1 MSNKII
7 RLESL
12 SLMDHDDDRNDGGIF
27 QTTRLIEV
35 GHPYD
40 EPRFKE
46 VYDDSC
52 PYAKVVE
59 CHSDR
64 DVVSIDFIRYPS
76 DSDGN
81 CYMVRLKDGHELFLP
96 MHAFISESKEVTDDD
111 DEV

>member
-40 EPRFKE
+40 EPHFKT
-46 VYDDSC
+46 VYDGS
-52 PYAKVVE
+52 YRKLVE
-59 CHSDR
+59 RHSDR
-64 DVVSIDFIRYPS
+64 DVVSIDFIRDPS
-76 DSDGN
+76 DSEGN

-96 MHAFISESKEVTDDD
+96 IHAFISETKEVTDDD
-111 DEV
+111 D

>member
-7 RLESL
+7 RLGSL

-40 EPRFKE
+40 EPHFKT
-46 VYDDSC
+46 VYDGS
-52 PYAKVVE
+52 YRKLVE
-59 CHSDR
+59 RHSDR
-64 DVVSIDFIRYPS
+64 DVVSIDFIRDPS

-96 MHAFISESKEVTDDD
+96 MHAFISESKEVTDD
-111 DEV
+111 EQ

>member
-1 MSNKII
+1 MANKII

-27 QTTRLIEV
+27 QTTRIIEV

-52 PYAKVVE
+52 PYAKLVE

-64 DVVSIDFIRYPS
+64 DVVSIDFIRDQS
-76 DSDGN
+76 DSYG
-81 CYMVRLKDGHELFLP
+81 YYIVRLKNGNELRLP
-96 MHAFISESKEVTDDD
+96 MHAFIAESKEVTDD
-111 DEV
+111 EQ

>member
-40 EPRFKE
+40 EPHFKT
-46 VYDDSC
+46 VYDGS
-52 PYAKVVE
+52 YRRLVE
-59 CHSDR
+59 RHSDR
-64 DVVSIDFIRYPS
+64 DVVSIDFIRDPS

-96 MHAFISESKEVTDDD
+96 MHAFISESKEVTDD
-111 DEV
+111 EQ